1 MMWLLKCQVND
12 SFDMQ
17 IEYTKPHFR
26 RAAATLPKKST
37 GNRAESGFLVF
48 GLTDLIVF
56 GVCKLIKTN

>member
-1 MMWLLKCQVND
+1 
-12 SFDMQ
+12 MQ